1 MATIDDFN
9 KLDIRVGKII
19 TVEDFSQARNPSYK
33 LTIDFG
39 PEIGIKH
46 SSAQLVK
53 HYTKEDLKDK
63 LVLGVVNF
71 PPRQIGPFLSESLT
85 LGVPDENHDCI
96 LISPDKNL
104 SVIGGKLY

>member
-1 MATIDDFN
+1 MATIDDFI

-19 TVEDFSQARNPSYK
+19 DVQDFPEAKKPSYK

-39 PEIGIKH
+39 EEVGVKK

-53 HYTKEDLKDK
+53 HYTKEELLGKK
-63 LVLGVVNF
+63 VLGVVNF
-71 PPRQIGPFLSESLT
+71 PPRQIGPFISESLT

-96 LISPDKNL
+96 LITPDKDMA
-104 SVIGGKLY
+104 VVGGKLY